1 VSAGKLNAHR
11 RLRSETV
18 SLALRVATG
27 CHRLDV
33 SLAYDGADVLREIA
47 FVGRGKIG
55 HGLDDM
61 LRELGIQLS
70 RAIQRRDPETG
81 LPIEAACGGQ
91 P

>member
-1 VSAGKLNAHR
+1 VTAGQVNAHR

-18 SLALRVATG
+18 SLTLRVASG

-33 SLAYDGADVLREIA
+33 SLAYDDAAVLREIA

-70 RAIQRRDPETG
+70 RAVQRRDPDTG
-81 LPIEAACGGQ
+81 LPIKH
-91 P
+91 